1 MLGEG
6 TVSLGVAEVTTA
18 CSAVKSSPKMVCSRR
33 TLPSI
38 LSAAEVNSMVPVGLR
53 NWTFRCSGARETP
66 PSR

>member
-1 MLGEG
+1 MFGDG
-6 TVSLGVAEVTTA
+6 MVSLGVAEVTIA
-18 CSAVKSSPKMVCSRR
+18 RSAWKSWPKMVCSRR
-33 TLPSI
+33 TSPSI

>member
-1 MLGEG
+1 MFGDG
-6 TVSLGVAEVTTA
+6 MVSLGVAEVTIA
-18 CSAVKSSPKMVCSRR
+18 CSAWKSSPKMVCSRR

-53 NWTFRCSGARETP
+53 NWTFRCSGALETP